1 MLIYFGN
8 SIEFLLF
15 CNNDIVVLNNVIYG
29 MLKTFKDNNNV
40 GTVGA
45 RLHYGDNTI
54 QHNGIIIIGYPDRSI
69 KVTHEGL
76 TSYYKYT
83 TTTKQVIGST
93 GALLM
98 IKKSLFEKC
107 GYFNEIYYGC
117 FEDVELNIKCVSL
130 GYKNYF
136 NGNVVAYHLESQTR
150 KNFLNKNTQELN
162 DYNTKLI
169 PFINQNLDKIK
180 HLFLYAQN

>member
-1 MLIYFGN
+1 
-8 SIEFLLF
+8 
-15 CNNDIVVLNNVIYG
+15 

-117 FEDVELNIKCVSL
+117 FEDVELNIKCISL

-136 NGNVVAYHLESQTR
+136 NGNIVAYHLESQTR
-150 KNFLNKNTQELN
+150 KKYLDKNAQELN

-169 PFINQNLDKIK
+169 PFINQNLNKIK